1 VNKPISNKEEKAVN
15 KKIGSRDLIRLTEPR
30 LKPLPFSE
38 WDKELQEI
46 WNKGIKNPDKT
57 AARPVF
63 NIMKTLAHHPKLMNR
78 WRVFANHVLSK
89 SSLPPRD
96 REILILRIGW
106 LCGSE
111 YEWGQ
116 HVEIGKRIGLTNEE
130 NLRIIEG
137 PGAEGWDMF
146 DSTLLRAVDEL
157 FYNSFISDATWNTL
171 AEKYNTHQLMDV
183 VFTIGQYNLV
193 SWALNTLGVQRD
205 EGIGGFPQ

>member
-1 VNKPISNKEEKAVN
+1 VKKSISNKEEKADN
-15 KKIGSRDLIRLTEPR
+15 KKIGPRALIRLTEPR
-30 LKPLPFSE
+30 IKPLPFSD
-38 WDKELQEI
+38 WDKDLQKI
-46 WNKGIKNPDKT
+46 WNKGIDNPDKPI
-57 AARPVF
+57 ARPVF

-78 WRVFANHVLSK
+78 WRVFANHILGK
-89 SSLPPRD
+89 SSLSLRD

-116 HVEIGKRIGLTNEE
+116 HVEIGKKIGLTYEE
-130 NLRIIEG
+130 ILRIIEG
-137 PGAEGWDMF
+137 PDAEGWDEF

-157 FYNSFISDATWNTL
+157 FHNSIISDATWNAL

-183 VFTIGQYNLV
+183 VFTVGQYNLV

-205 EGIGGFPQ
+205 EGIGGFPE